1 MSITVQNLCHVMCE
15 DQSQCSTGIRVRVE
29 DAAAQCVVCS
39 LLHTHD
45 VGMLLCCN
53 FQFRS
58 AVAVILNYDNSLMLL
73 KIGGGEGALQ

>member
-1 MSITVQNLCHVMCE
+1 MQQSMSITVHNLCHVMCE

-45 VGMLLCCN
+45 VGILLCCS

-73 KIGGGEGALQ
+73 KI